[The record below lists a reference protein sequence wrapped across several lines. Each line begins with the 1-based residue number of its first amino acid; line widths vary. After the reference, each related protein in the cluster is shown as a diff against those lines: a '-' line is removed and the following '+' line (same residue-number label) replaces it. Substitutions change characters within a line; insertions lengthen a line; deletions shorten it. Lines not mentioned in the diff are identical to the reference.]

1 MVLKPVASMS
11 KALRERKQQKMTKES
26 LEVSDDLSKWCW
38 APVVIWFIDW
48 TKTTFDFYLFI
59 YLFIYFFFFLQDRRN
74 DDIVTKDE
82 MINVFSQ
89 TVNLEIWIFKIRIK
103 FWTRATRTRQV
114 RPIGEMDGYNWIL
127 GQYGPTEKVSSLI
140 KEIIKNK
147 KKNIKPDEGVRKQP
161 GSPIG
166 HQECQR
172 GDRLGQSSTCPR

>member
-59 YLFIYFFFFLQDRRN
+59 YLFIYLFFFLQDRRN

-89 TVNLEIWIFKIRIK
+89 TVN
-103 FWTRATRTRQV
+103 
-114 RPIGEMDGYNWIL
+114 
-127 GQYGPTEKVSSLI
+127 
-140 KEIIKNK
+140 
-147 KKNIKPDEGVRKQP
+147 
-161 GSPIG
+161 
-166 HQECQR
+166 
-172 GDRLGQSSTCPR
+172 